1 MKSLNITNYNL
12 FVQYLADYVSEEI
25 SRGEVI
31 TTYTIEDAIDAYMG
45 GAADEEETTQGT
57 IMRIKVEYLK
67 STKMWNA
74 EYRDEIGTLGVGFT
88 AKTRED
94 AIFALGWQ
102 MGRNPEKFSRPLGDY
117 FNEQD

>member
-45 GAADEEETTQGT
+45 GAAD
-57 IMRIKVEYLK
+57 
-67 STKMWNA
+67 
-74 EYRDEIGTLGVGFT
+74 
-88 AKTRED
+88 
-94 AIFALGWQ
+94 
-102 MGRNPEKFSRPLGDY
+102 
-117 FNEQD
+117 NEVTE